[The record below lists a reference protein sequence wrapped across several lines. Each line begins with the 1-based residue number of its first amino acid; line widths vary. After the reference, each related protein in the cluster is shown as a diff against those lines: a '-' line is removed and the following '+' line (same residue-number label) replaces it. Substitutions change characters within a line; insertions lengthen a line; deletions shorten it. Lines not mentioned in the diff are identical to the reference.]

1 MHKILILTCGL
12 LIMSSVAM
20 AEGETAVET
29 CAGGAGTILTGKS
42 GYKYCRSNKGTN
54 WWNAHT
60 WCDALGKRMFDLN
73 TDCGCD
79 GVANCSKL
87 CPELIKSETN
97 TFLVWTAAP
106 TKTSAYTVFTDS
118 GGIVLFEGRAYYN
131 NWGYPSALCK

>member
-42 GYKYCRSNKGTN
+42 GYKYCRSNKTMN
-54 WWNAHT
+54 WWNAYV

-73 TDCGCD
+73 MDCGC
-79 GVANCSKL
+79 NSLTSCRSS
-87 CPELIKSETN
+87 CPEMVGNETDIWTMNSVDETRFYFVYAGSIIAN
-97 TFLVWTAAP
+97 TGNGDR
-106 TKTSAYTVFTDS
+106 SN
-118 GGIVLFEGRAYYN
+118 GGMLR
-131 NWGYPSALCK
+131 ALCY